1 MKKFLLLLMALAIS
15 GCSTI
20 SDYTANFLGGRDNT
34 EPPAPLTEFTPKAT
48 VTRIWSV
55 DIGKGAK
62 DAYLKLTPIVVYG
75 KVYAADAAGIVSA
88 YDALTG
94 QLIWQV
100 DTKQKITGGP
110 GSGDGNIYV
119 GTRDAEVLA
128 LDAETGKFKW
138 ASRITS
144 EVLAA
149 PRSDDGIVIARSID
163 GKLIGLNAQDGK
175 QVWMQDR
182 KVPVLSLRG
191 SSSPVLVQGA
201 AVIGLANG
209 KLAVITLREG
219 KTIWEARIAVPRG
232 RSDLERMVD
241 IDADPLV
248 GDGVIHAVTFQGQL
262 ATLELRSGRVY
273 WDKKMS
279 SYAGIGMDKRY
290 LYVSDDKSH
299 VWSLDRRSSTSLWKQ
314 DVLHARRITAPASH
328 GDYVVVGDL
337 EGYLHWLS
345 KDDGSLA
352 VRTRL
357 DDSAILAAPI
367 TYNDI
372 LYSLSS
378 SGTLAAFRV
387 SGL

>member
-1 MKKFLLLLMALAIS
+1 MMALS
-15 GCSTI
+15 LGGCGMI
-20 SDYTANFLGGRDNT
+20 SDYTSSLLSDVDNT
-34 EPPAPLTEFTPKAT
+34 EPPAPLTEFTPKAE
-48 VTRIWSV
+48 VTRIWSADV
-55 DIGKGAK
+55 GKGAEE
-62 DAYLKLTPIVVYG
+62 AYLKLTPIVVYG
-75 KVYAADAAGIVSA
+75 KIYAADAAGLVSA
-88 YDALTG
+88 YDTVTG

-100 DTKQKITGGP
+100 NTKQKITGGP

-119 GTRDAEVLA
+119 GTKDAEVLA

-138 ASRITS
+138 ASRIPS

-149 PRSDDGIVIARSID
+149 PRSDDGVVIARSID
-163 GKLIGLNAQDGK
+163 GKLLGLNAQDGK

-209 KLAVITLREG
+209 KLVVITLREG
-219 KTIWEARIAVPRG
+219 KTIWETRIAIPRG

-241 IDADPLV
+241 IDSDPLV
-248 GDGVIHAVTFQGQL
+248 SDGVIHAVTFQGQL
-262 ATLELRSGRVY
+262 ATLELKSGRVF

-279 SYAGIGMDKRY
+279 SYAGLGMDKRY

-299 VWSLDRRSSTSLWKQ
+299 VWSLDRRSSSSLWKQ
-314 DVLHARRITAPASH
+314 DVLHARNITAPASH
-328 GDYVVVGDL
+328 GNYVVVGDL
-337 EGYLHWLS
+337 EGYLHWFS

-352 VRTRL
+352 ARTRL

-367 TYNDI
+367 TNDDL